1 MVPHYYW
8 IRAFCCKFT
17 TLHVVETFFTL
28 VKKSNVSYTERD
40 ALQILTVR
48 EADYLDLIKDND
60 CTLYNEVLIVLCS
73 DNTREL
79 HGKLT
84 YKTLYE
90 DIQSIALK
98 LEELDRKEIQ
108 CRSNNFLLPFD

>member
-1 MVPHYYW
+1 M
-8 IRAFCCKFT
+8 
-17 TLHVVETFFTL
+17 
-28 VKKSNVSYTERD
+28 KKSNVSYTERD

-48 EADYLDLIKDND
+48 EADYLDLIKDNG